1 MAQAKP
7 TLRFAAV
14 FSDKDI
20 RADMVRML
28 AKDIAADFT
37 VEPFFNAS
45 LFKQGTELVAL
56 QRDNLEMGNI
66 APQDISKQIP
76 AWSILTSAY
85 LFRDAGHLKRLLDGE
100 LGAQFKKQAEEQVKV
115 KILGPTF
122 FGTRQVG
129 LKPNKKIN
137 TPADLAGIKLR
148 MPPGDAWQLLGRSL
162 GANPTPM
169 AYAEVYT
176 GLQTGAIDGQDNPL
190 PNVQNMKFY
199 EVMSQIV
206 LTSHLVGY
214 DLLCM
219 NLKTWNAM
227 ARRGRSPSRPRS
239 TRRSPG
245 ARPST
250 RSARRSSPTASASR
264 ACRSTPDQTRFRAH
278 AQKVYLASDEAKEW
292 PKGLLEKDQ
301 RAEVAPQCHCG
312 SGRLAAPPGGERRR
326 GPARGDVPRLHRT
339 DRVPLSL
346 QFPDRLDLRADG
358 RHAGCGWCSGA
369 RRSCWRQARRSA
381 SICSTAR
388 RPARAHRDGIVFRR
402 RVVILYG
409 SRSGELSYVSF
420 MKVEKPPTSRSAWT
434 GCSRSTRLP
443 RARSGRYLWLLWQLL
458 RGQDPEAPT
467 RPGELGL

>member
-1 MAQAKP
+1 MTIDRRTALKAGAALAASAAIPAWAQPKP
-7 TLRFAAV
+7 KLRFAAV
-14 FSDKDI
+14 FSEKDI
-20 RADMVRML
+20 RASMIQML
-28 AKDIAADFT
+28 AKDIEGDFKL
-37 VEPFFNAS
+37 EPFYNGS

-76 AWSILTSAY
+76 SFSILTSAY
-85 LFRDAGHLKRLLDGE
+85 LFRDADHLNKFWASD
-100 LGAQFKKQAEEQVKV
+100 LGAQFKKQVEDQVKI

-169 AYAEVYT
+169 AYAETYT

-214 DLLCM
+214 DLLSV

-227 ARRGRSPSRPRS
+227 PA
-239 TRRSPG
+239 
-245 ARPST
+245 AKQKAMQAAADKAIAW
-250 RSARRSSPTASASR
+250 SAAEHLKREAELADGFRKQGLQVY
-264 ACRSTPDQTRFRAH
+264 TPDQNAFRAY

-292 PKGLLEKDQ
+292 PKGMLEKIN
-301 RAEVAPQCHCG
+301 A
-312 SGRLAAPPGGERRR
+312 L
-326 GPARGDVPRLHRT
+326 
-339 DRVPLSL
+339 
-346 QFPDRLDLRADG
+346 
-358 RHAGCGWCSGA
+358 
-369 RRSCWRQARRSA
+369 
-381 SICSTAR
+381 
-388 RPARAHRDGIVFRR
+388 
-402 RVVILYG
+402 
-409 SRSGELSYVSF
+409 
-420 MKVEKPPTSRSAWT
+420 K
-434 GCSRSTRLP
+434 
-443 RARSGRYLWLLWQLL
+443 
-458 RGQDPEAPT
+458 
-467 RPGELGL
+467 

>member
-1 MAQAKP
+1 MNFKIDRRAALRAGTALAAASIVPAWAQAKP
-7 TLRFAAV
+7 TIRFAAV

-20 RADMVRML
+20 RADMIRML
-28 AKDIAADFT
+28 ARDIEGDFKL
-37 VEPFFNAS
+37 EPFYNGS

-85 LFRDAGHLKRLLDGE
+85 LFRDASHLNAFWNGD
-100 LGAQFKKQAEEQVKV
+100 LGAQFKKQAEDQAKI

-129 LKPNKKIN
+129 LKPNKKIT
-137 TPADLAGIKLR
+137 TPADLAGVKLR

-214 DLLCM
+214 DLLSM
-219 NLKTWNAM
+219 NLKTWNGMPA
-227 ARRGRSPSRPRS
+227 ARQN
-239 TRRSPG
+239 
-245 ARPST
+245 AFQAAADKAIAW
-250 RSARRSSPTASASR
+250 SATEHQKREAELAEGFRKQGLQVYA
-264 ACRSTPDQTRFRAH
+264 PDQNAFRAH

-292 PKGLLEKDQ
+292 PKGMLEKIN
-301 RAEVAPQCHCG
+301 A
-312 SGRLAAPPGGERRR
+312 L
-326 GPARGDVPRLHRT
+326 
-339 DRVPLSL
+339 
-346 QFPDRLDLRADG
+346 
-358 RHAGCGWCSGA
+358 
-369 RRSCWRQARRSA
+369 
-381 SICSTAR
+381 
-388 RPARAHRDGIVFRR
+388 
-402 RVVILYG
+402 
-409 SRSGELSYVSF
+409 
-420 MKVEKPPTSRSAWT
+420 K
-434 GCSRSTRLP
+434 
-443 RARSGRYLWLLWQLL
+443 
-458 RGQDPEAPT
+458 
-467 RPGELGL
+467 

>member
-1 MAQAKP
+1 MDFRFDRRSALKAGAALAATAALPVFSQSK
-7 TLRFAAV
+7 TKIRFAAV

-28 AKDIAADFT
+28 ARDVGGDFD
-37 VEPFFNAS
+37 VEPFYNGS

-85 LFRDAGHLKRLLDGE
+85 LFRDANHLNSFWNGE
-100 LGAQFKKQAEEQVKV
+100 LGAQFKKQAEDQVKV

-129 LKPNKKIN
+129 LKPSKKIT
-137 TPADLAGIKLR
+137 TPADLAGVKLR

-214 DLLCM
+214 DLLTV
-219 NLKTWNAM
+219 NLKTWNGM
-227 ARRGRSPSRPRS
+227 
-239 TRRSPG
+239 G
-245 ARPST
+245 AAKQKSFQAAVDKAIAW
-250 RSARRSSPTASASR
+250 SAAEHQKREVELADGFRKQGLQVYA
-264 ACRSTPDQTRFRAH
+264 PDQNAFRAH

-292 PKGLLEKDQ
+292 PKGMLEKIN
-301 RAEVAPQCHCG
+301 A
-312 SGRLAAPPGGERRR
+312 L
-326 GPARGDVPRLHRT
+326 
-339 DRVPLSL
+339 
-346 QFPDRLDLRADG
+346 
-358 RHAGCGWCSGA
+358 
-369 RRSCWRQARRSA
+369 
-381 SICSTAR
+381 
-388 RPARAHRDGIVFRR
+388 
-402 RVVILYG
+402 
-409 SRSGELSYVSF
+409 
-420 MKVEKPPTSRSAWT
+420 K
-434 GCSRSTRLP
+434 
-443 RARSGRYLWLLWQLL
+443 
-458 RGQDPEAPT
+458 
-467 RPGELGL
+467 